1 MLINIIFEFLTCW
14 LSVEFLYEFIIKN
27 NEFINN
33 LKHKSILSNEQIEYL
48 KKKNRLD
55 ENITKDQNEE
65 PPKLKP

>member
-1 MLINIIFEFLTCW
+1 MN
-14 LSVEFLYEFIIKN
+14 EFIIKN
-27 NEFINN
+27 NEIINN

-48 KKKNRLD
+48 KKKNKLD